1 MGAMLSRTAREPQI
15 MRRVGKQSMKVTPS
29 IDFPYRQ
36 NTPLRKAKLQNWIL
50 PSLISAFLLAA
61 PPVEA
66 AQLETWRFESD
77 RNQLSF
83 TTQGGV
89 QPTAQLLSNP
99 TRLVI
104 DLPGTTLGR
113 QNVTQPVGGA
123 IREIRVGQFNPQT
136 SRIVVELAAGYTLDP
151 QQVEVKGSSPNQ
163 WTVQLPDPHT
173 AGSLVAQNSSS
184 SRSESPSPLAATGG
198 NTFLQEVEIK
208 DEGFIFHTNGATPTV
223 ELNPGSNGTWV
234 NVDLP
239 GVTLSPNLER
249 RIRNVDRLGVNQL
262 QLVQASSAPPLTRA
276 ILTLTEPD
284 KNWQAQVSEQGQVLV
299 WPEGENPPQV
309 TAQATSGL
317 ATIQGIELVDNQVV
331 IKADRTLNYNT
342 EWDQKTLAYRLT
354 IYSSHLGNDVNRLQP
369 ERGSSVLWVRPT
381 QEDPETVVVLVQPA
395 AGVRVSGV
403 EQQSGD
409 RLAIQLETTEIVTT
423 DPNAQLIPVV
433 IPDSPPSVS
442 PENQLQSEIPPIPAG
457 RIAVVIDAGH
467 GGIDPG
473 AVGIGGLQEKDVVID
488 ISHQVAEILEREGIT
503 AIMTRQDD
511 RTIDLA
517 PRVQLAN
524 RVNAN
529 LFVSIHANAIS
540 MSRPEVNGLETYY
553 YASGRNLAQAI
564 QNTMLQDFPSMP
576 NRGVKQARFY
586 VLRHTSMPA
595 VLVEVGFVTGRDDA
609 RILSDAAQRT
619 RMAEAIA
626 RGILNYVRTNR

>member
-1 MGAMLSRTAREPQI
+1 MGAMLSRIAREPKI
-15 MRRVGKQSMKVTPS
+15 MRRVGKQSMKVTQT
-29 IDFPYRQ
+29 IDSPYRQ
-36 NTPLRKAKLQNWIL
+36 NTPLKTAKLQNWIL
-50 PSLISAFLLAA
+50 PSLLSAFLLAA
-61 PPVEA
+61 SPVEA

-83 TTQGGV
+83 TTRGGV

-113 QNVTQPVGGA
+113 QSVTQAVGGT
-123 IREIRVGQFNPQT
+123 IREIRVGQVNPQT

-151 QQVEVKGSSPNQ
+151 QQVEVKGSSPTQ
-163 WTVQLPDPHT
+163 WTVQLPDPQVS
-173 AGSLVAQNSSS
+173 GSPVAQGSSS
-184 SRSESPSPLAATGG
+184 PRSNSPSPLAATGG
-198 NTFLQEVEIK
+198 NTFLEEVEIQ
-208 DEGFIFHTNGATPTV
+208 DEGFIFHTNGPTPTV
-223 ELNPGSNGTWV
+223 ELKQGSNGTWV

-239 GVTLSPNLER
+239 GVTLSADLER
-249 RIRNVDRLGVNQL
+249 RFMNVDRLGVNQL

-284 KNWQAQVSEQGQVLV
+284 KNWQTRVTDRGQVLV

-317 ATIQGIELVDNQVV
+317 ATIQGIELVGNQVV
-331 IKADRTLNYNT
+331 VKADRTLNYNT
-342 EWDQKTLAYRLT
+342 EWDQRTLAYRLT
-354 IYSSHLGNDVNRLQP
+354 IYSSHLGNNVNRLQP

-381 QEDPETVVVLVQPA
+381 QEDPETVVVLVQPS

-423 DPNAQLIPVV
+423 DPNTQLIPVSN
-433 IPDSPPSVS
+433 PDPRPSVS
-442 PENQLQSEIPPIPAG
+442 PENQLQPDIPAIPAG
-457 RIAVVIDAGH
+457 RIAIVIDAGH
-467 GGIDPG
+467 GGSDPG
-473 AVGIGGLQEKDVVID
+473 AVGIGGLQEKDVVMD
-488 ISHQVAEILEREGIT
+488 ISRQVAEILEQNGVT
-503 AIMTRQDD
+503 VIMSRQDD

-529 LFVSIHANAIS
+529 LFVSIHANAVNGA
-540 MSRPEVNGLETYY
+540 RPEVNGLETYY
-553 YASGRNLAQAI
+553 YATGRNLAQAI
-564 QNTMLQDFPSMP
+564 QNSMLQDFSSMP

-595 VLVEVGFVTGRDDA
+595 ALVEVGFVTGRDDA
-609 RILSDAAQRT
+609 QMLSDAAQRT

>member
-1 MGAMLSRTAREPQI
+1 
-15 MRRVGKQSMKVTPS
+15 MKVTQS

-36 NTPLRKAKLQNWIL
+36 ISPLRKAKLHNWIL
-50 PSLISAFLLAA
+50 PSLLSGFLLAA

-66 AQLETWRFESD
+66 AQLETWQFESD

-83 TTQGGV
+83 TTRGGG

-104 DLPGTTLGR
+104 DLPGTTLGP
-113 QNVTQPVGGA
+113 QSVTQPVGGT
-123 IREIRVGQFNPQT
+123 IREIRVGEFNNQT
-136 SRIVVELAAGYTLDP
+136 SQIVVELAAGYTLDP
-151 QQVEVKGSSPNQ
+151 QQVEIKGSSPNQ
-163 WTVQLPDPHT
+163 WTIQLPDPHI
-173 AGSLVAQNSSS
+173 AGSSVAQ
-184 SRSESPSPLAATGG
+184 G
-198 NTFLQEVEIK
+198 
-208 DEGFIFHTNGATPTV
+208 
-223 ELNPGSNGTWV
+223 
-234 NVDLP
+234 
-239 GVTLSPNLER
+239 
-249 RIRNVDRLGVNQL
+249 
-262 QLVQASSAPPLTRA
+262 SSAPREEA
-276 ILTLTEPD
+276 
-284 KNWQAQVSEQGQVLV
+284 
-299 WPEGENPPQV
+299 PPQI

-317 ATIQGIELVDNQVV
+317 ATIHGIELVDNQVV

-354 IYSSHLGNDVNRLQP
+354 LYSSHLGNDVNRLQP
-369 ERGSSVLWVRPT
+369 EQGSSVLWVRPS

-409 RLAIQLETTEIVTT
+409 RLAIQLESTEIVTS
-423 DPNAQLIPVV
+423 DPNAQLTPISN
-433 IPDSPPSVS
+433 PDPTPSVS

-467 GGIDPG
+467 GGSDPG
-473 AVGIGGLQEKDVVID
+473 AVGIGGIQEKEIVLE
-488 ISHQVAEILEREGIT
+488 ISDQVSEILEREGIT

-564 QNTMLQDFPSMP
+564 QNSMIQDFPSMP

-595 VLVEVGFVTGRDDA
+595 VLVEVGFVTGADDA

>member
-1 MGAMLSRTAREPQI
+1 MGAMLSRIAREPQI
-15 MRRVGKQSMKVTPS
+15 RRRVGKQSMKVTQT

-36 NTPLRKAKLQNWIL
+36 ISPLRKAKLHNWIL

-66 AQLETWRFESD
+66 AQLETWQFESD

-83 TTQGGV
+83 TTRGGV

-113 QNVTQPVGGA
+113 QNVTQPVGGT
-123 IREIRVGQFNPQT
+123 IREIRVGQVNPQT
-136 SRIVVELAAGYTLDP
+136 SRIVVELAQGYTLDP
-151 QQVEVKGSSPNQ
+151 QQVEVKGSSPTQ
-163 WTVQLPDPHT
+163 WTVQLP
-173 AGSLVAQNSSS
+173 
-184 SRSESPSPLAATGG
+184 
-198 NTFLQEVEIK
+198 
-208 DEGFIFHTNGATPTV
+208 
-223 ELNPGSNGTWV
+223 
-234 NVDLP
+234 
-239 GVTLSPNLER
+239 
-249 RIRNVDRLGVNQL
+249 
-262 QLVQASSAPPLTRA
+262 
-276 ILTLTEPD
+276 EP
-284 KNWQAQVSEQGQVLV
+284 QVSGNPVTQGSSG
-299 WPEGENPPQV
+299 PREENPTQV
-309 TAQATSGL
+309 TAQAASGL

-331 IKADRTLNYNT
+331 VKADRTLNYNT

-354 IYSSHLGNDVNRLQP
+354 LYSSRLGNDVNPLQA

-403 EQQSGD
+403 EPQSGD
-409 RLAIQLETTEIVTT
+409 RLAVQLESSEMTPAA
-423 DPNAQLIPVV
+423 PNGQLIP
-433 IPDSPPSVS
+433 ISNPDPSPSVS
-442 PENQLQSEIPPIPAG
+442 PENQLQPEIPAIPAG

-467 GGIDPG
+467 GGSDPG
-473 AVGIGGLQEKDVVID
+473 AVGIGGLQEKEVVLD
-488 ISHQVAEILEREGIT
+488 ISHQVSEILEREGIT

-511 RTIDLA
+511 RTIELA

-529 LFVSIHANAIS
+529 LFVSIHANAVNGA
-540 MSRPEVNGLETYY
+540 RPEVNGLETYY
-553 YASGRNLAQAI
+553 YASGFNLAQAI
-564 QNTMLQDFPSMP
+564 QNSMLQDFSSMP

-586 VLRHTSMPA
+586 VLRHTNMPA

-609 RILSDAAQRT
+609 RILTDAAQRT

-626 RGILNYVRTNR
+626 RGILNYVRTTR

>member
-15 MRRVGKQSMKVTPS
+15 MGRVGKQSMKVTQS
-29 IDFPYRQ
+29 IDSPYRQ
-36 NTPLRKAKLQNWIL
+36 NTPLKTAKLQNWIL
-50 PSLISAFLLAA
+50 PSLLSAFLLAA

-66 AQLETWRFESD
+66 AQLENWRFESD

-83 TTQGGV
+83 TTRGGV

-163 WTVQLPDPHT
+163 WTVQLPDPQVS
-173 AGSLVAQNSSS
+173 GSQVAQGSSS
-184 SRSESPSPLAATGG
+184 PRSNSPSPLAATGG
-198 NTFLQEVEIK
+198 NTFLEEVEIQ
-208 DEGFIFHTNGATPTV
+208 DEGFIFHTNGANPTV
-223 ELNPGSNGTWV
+223 EIKQGSNGTWV

-239 GVTLSPNLER
+239 GVTLSPDLER
-249 RIRNVDRLGVNQL
+249 RFVNVDRLGVNQL

-276 ILTLTEPD
+276 ILTLTETD
-284 KNWQAQVSEQGQVLV
+284 KNWQTRVTDRGQVLV

-317 ATIQGIELVDNQVV
+317 ATIQGIELVGNQVV
-331 IKADRTLNYNT
+331 VKADRTLNYTT
-342 EWDQKTLAYRLT
+342 EWDQRTLAYRLT
-354 IYSSHLGNDVNRLQP
+354 IYSSHLGNNVNRLQP

-381 QEDPETVVVLVQPA
+381 QEGPETVVVLVQPS

-409 RLAIQLETTEIVTT
+409 RLAVQLESTEIATT
-423 DPNAQLIPVV
+423 NPNVQLIPVSN
-433 IPDSPPSVS
+433 PDPRPSVS
-442 PENQLQSEIPPIPAG
+442 PENQLQPDIPAIPAG
-457 RIAVVIDAGH
+457 RIAIVIDAGH
-467 GGIDPG
+467 GGSDPG
-473 AVGIGGLQEKDVVID
+473 AVGIGGLQEKDVVMD
-488 ISHQVAEILEREGIT
+488 ISRQVAEILEQNGVT
-503 AIMTRQDD
+503 VIMTRQDD

-529 LFVSIHANAIS
+529 LFVSIHANAVNGA
-540 MSRPEVNGLETYY
+540 RPEVNGLETYY

-564 QNTMLQDFPSMP
+564 QNSMLQDFSSMP

-595 VLVEVGFVTGRDDA
+595 ALVEVGFVTGRDDA
-609 RILSDAAQRT
+609 QMLSDAAQRT